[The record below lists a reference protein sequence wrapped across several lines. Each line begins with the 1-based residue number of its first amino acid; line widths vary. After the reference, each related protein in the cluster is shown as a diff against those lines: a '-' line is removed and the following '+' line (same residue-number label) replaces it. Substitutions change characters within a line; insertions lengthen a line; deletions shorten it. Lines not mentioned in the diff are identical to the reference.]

1 MRSIVSI
8 ASRRNSENS
17 PCSKISSSL
26 SQSSS
31 SSFVVIVALQP
42 SEFRVAR
49 STTISAPPPAVFAQV
64 NDFHKW
70 EAWNPWGKIDPAMKQ
85 TYEGAPAG
93 TGAIYTWAG
102 NNEVGEG
109 RMTITESRP
118 SDLIRVKLEF
128 FKPFAATNTAEFTF
142 KPEGNQT
149 AGHVEHVRRKQ
160 FHGQGNPSVHE
171 HGQNDRRPIR
181 EGTGRHEIGGGSVAE
196 AITRRPAS

>member
-1 MRSIVSI
+1 MLKIILIALAVIVV
-8 ASRRNSENS
+8 A
-17 PCSKISSSL
+17 L
-26 SQSSS
+26 
-31 SSFVVIVALQP
+31 VVIVALQP

-149 AGHVEHVRRKQ
+149 AVTWSMFGDNNFMAKAIHLFINMDKMIGGQ
-160 FHGQGNPSVHE
+160 FEKGLADN
-171 HGQNDRRPIR
+171 
-181 EGTGRHEIGGGSVAE
+181 EIGGGNVAQ
-196 AITRRPAS
+196 AITRRLARGRRKKHGCRKN